1 MRALLITKE
10 GIKEVEIGTNHEKL
24 MATLEDRPMSKGDHT
39 LKSMY
44 YYIGCHT
51 VTGAGELDK
60 AHVCYA
66 DDEGMFKLDDGSQ
79 VTTVSWHPEKLV
91 GKLLV
96 TGFDPTTGET
106 IPATMDVDDLRSM
119 VKVGELRYE

>member
-10 GIKEVEIGTNHEKL
+10 GVKEVTVDGSGASL
-24 MATLEDRPMSKGDHT
+24 D
-39 LKSMY
+39 SMY
-44 YYIGCHT
+44 RHMDCHT
-51 VTGAGELDK
+51 VTGAGEPDQ

-66 DDEGMFKLDDGSQ
+66 DDEGLFKLADGCQ

-91 GKLLV
+91 GKLLI
-96 TGFDPTTGET
+96 TGFDSETGET

-119 VKVGELRYE
+119 IKVGELRYE

>member
-1 MRALLITKE
+1 MRALLITQQ
-10 GIKEVEIGTNHEKL
+10 GIEKVQ
-24 MATLEDRPMSKGDHT
+24 LETVDGNQLH
-39 LKSMY
+39 SMY
-44 YYIGCHT
+44 RLIDCRT
-51 VTGAGELDK
+51 VTGAGGPNGN
-60 AHVCYA
+60 HVCYA
-66 DDEGMFKLDDGSQ
+66 DDEALFTLFNGSQ

>member
-24 MATLEDRPMSKGDHT
+24 MAVIENRPVSKDNHN

-44 YYIGCHT
+44 YYMECQT
-51 VTGAGELDK
+51 VTGAGYPGS
-60 AHVCYA
+60 AHACFA
-66 DDEGMFKLDDGSQ
+66 DDEGLFNLTDGTQ
-79 VTTVSWHPEKLV
+79 INIVSWYPEKLV

-96 TGFDPTTGET
+96 TGFDPETGDT
-106 IPATMDVDDLRSM
+106 VPATMDVEELETM
-119 VKVGELRYE
+119 VKVGELRHG